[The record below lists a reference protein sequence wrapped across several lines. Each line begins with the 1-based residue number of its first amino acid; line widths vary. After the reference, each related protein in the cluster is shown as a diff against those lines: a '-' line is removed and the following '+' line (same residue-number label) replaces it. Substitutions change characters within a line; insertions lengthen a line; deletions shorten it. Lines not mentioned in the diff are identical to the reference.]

1 MPQTIHSLL
10 SSEDV
15 LRFRKRLA
23 GWYRV
28 HARRLPWRDTGEPY
42 HTWVS
47 EIMLQQTRVNAVIDH
62 YHRFLLRFPT
72 ILALALAP
80 EEDVLALWSGLGYYR
95 RARMLHR
102 AAQFVV
108 SEHKGVLPQ
117 TSAALRTMPGIGEY
131 TSAAIA
137 SIAFN
142 EQVAV
147 IDGNVERVLLRIAG
161 SPEAASKTSRD
172 FLRQQA
178 QALVPKRN
186 PGDHNQ
192 AMMELGAT
200 VCLPRAPLCNEC
212 PVHSLCKTRGEHLT
226 LPRTKMRSQRIAFAL
241 ALRKNGLST
250 EVLLHRRAKDASLMP
265 GMLEL
270 PQIAPEQYADLQPI
284 LRVRHSITNTN
295 YYVEVYGIGGSI
307 ASIAPTRDEIN
318 LLHDVYSG
326 DQDKIPA
333 SEDADGSTW
342 LAENEEISD
351 DEDLTLVDTNLF
363 SKQRF
368 PLFAVTDADPQ
379 AGDSVGDPVL
389 WVRSLSLGKLPITGL
404 TRKILR
410 RLDVMAV
417 PLPIS
422 SIQKAAVSAQTEE
435 QAVTQ
440 TAAPAVT
447 HVKTPPVARPIV
459 RPVVRTNVRSAK
471 PHSRRRSVTPKLTD
485 DNF

>member
-1 MPQTIHSLL
+1 MPQTLPTLL

-28 HARRLPWRDTGEPY
+28 HARQLPWRGTGEAY

-108 SEHKGVLPQ
+108 SEHNGALPQ

-161 SPEAASKTSRD
+161 SPEATSKAARD
-172 FLRQQA
+172 FLRKQA

-200 VCLPRAPLCNEC
+200 VCLPRAPLCSAC
-212 PVHSLCKTRGEHLT
+212 PVYDLCKTRGEHLT

-250 EVLLHRRAKDASLMP
+250 EVLLHRRPKDASLMA

-307 ASIAPTRDEIN
+307 ASIAPTRDEID
-318 LLHDVYSG
+318 LLHDEYRD
-326 DQDKIPA
+326 DQN
-333 SEDADGSTW
+333 SVHTREDADSSTE
-342 LAENEEISD
+342 LAESEKLFD
-351 DEDLTLVDTNLF
+351 DEDLNLVDTTLF
-363 SKQRF
+363 SKQRSS
-368 PLFAVTDADPQ
+368 LFSITDAAPQ
-379 AGDSVGDPVL
+379 AGDFVGDPVL

-404 TRKILR
+404 ARKILR

-422 SIQKAAVSAQTEE
+422 SIRQTAVSTQAEVRALTQPAIQTKKR
-435 QAVTQ
+435 A
-440 TAAPAVT
+440 
-447 HVKTPPVARPIV
+447 KTLSSV
-459 RPVVRTNVRSAK
+459 RATKTRSPEK
-471 PHSRRRSVTPKLTD
+471 GQEIR
-485 DNF
+485 